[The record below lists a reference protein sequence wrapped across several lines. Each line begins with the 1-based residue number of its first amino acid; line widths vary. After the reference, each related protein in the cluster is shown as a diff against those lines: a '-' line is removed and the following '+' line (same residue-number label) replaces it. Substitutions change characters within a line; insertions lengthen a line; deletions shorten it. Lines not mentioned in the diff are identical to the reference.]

1 MMQRRFTGGWP
12 AFYGQVGATSPLLC
26 IKVGIVT
33 ERSEFMMA
41 ALTSATMPNAAIAGA
56 RASEQTNPTDEGY
69 GVDHAVVQDAAGK
82 LYDVFASNTP
92 EGRKRLA
99 GRVRAAQT
107 LAQARELGGLG
118 FAVDRIVAFSNGDL
132 KHSSTGDTSVLVAIH
147 HVGQARPLELLTL
160 DDCSSVGTALGA
172 IHRLR
177 PDFLQEA
184 GYPTFATGQ
193 IRAQLT
199 AWIKRL
205 CQAGHVPQ
213 EITTSWA
220 NILETDGL
228 WSFSTCPVHGGLRDG
243 DLLFSGSSIT
253 AVTNWQDM
261 QVNDPARDLAWIFAK
276 LDENHRNALLS
287 AYGRM
292 LGNRLDD
299 LIMLRANLWLQMEQV
314 GDFISALNK
323 ADNAKI
329 MQFKAQVERL
339 AHQLDVTTAKNRAQ
353 TKPKQEAKDR
363 PQRPPSTITVGTL
376 LNESERRRNAA
387 AQQNDSDTT
396 GERHIDAVNMDDSTG
411 DFDATDSQPVRKTK
425 EIVNDA
431 TEAFVPAG
439 TQQSQAPSDST
450 NEREAT
456 SVSTFIPER
465 SAKER
470 HESMP
475 SSSTMVI
482 SRLETADGNDDT
494 NEESIPASHSEAAT
508 VLIPLLERDEAT
520 MQKAQ
525 AQINRWETEDATDEK
540 PRVE

>member
-1 MMQRRFTGGWP
+1 
-12 AFYGQVGATSPLLC
+12 
-26 IKVGIVT
+26 
-33 ERSEFMMA
+33 MMA
-41 ALTSATMPNAAIAGA
+41 ALTSAAMPNAAIAGA

-107 LAQARELGGLG
+107 LSQARELGGLG
-118 FAVDRIVAFSNGDL
+118 FAVDSIVAFSNGDL
-132 KHSSTGDTSVLVAIH
+132 KHSATGDTSVLVATH

-184 GYPTFATGQ
+184 GYPTFVTGQ

-205 CQAGHVPQ
+205 RQAGHVPQ

-243 DLLFSGSSIT
+243 DVLFSGSSIT

-329 MQFKAQVERL
+329 MQFKRRWNAWPTSWVSPQRRIACKL
-339 AHQLDVTTAKNRAQ
+339 KRSRSPRIAPSARRAQ
-353 TKPKQEAKDR
+353 SP
-363 PQRPPSTITVGTL
+363 
-376 LNESERRRNAA
+376 
-387 AQQNDSDTT
+387 
-396 GERHIDAVNMDDSTG
+396 
-411 DFDATDSQPVRKTK
+411 
-425 EIVNDA
+425 
-431 TEAFVPAG
+431 
-439 TQQSQAPSDST
+439 
-450 NEREAT
+450 
-456 SVSTFIPER
+456 
-465 SAKER
+465 
-470 HESMP
+470 
-475 SSSTMVI
+475 
-482 SRLETADGNDDT
+482 
-494 NEESIPASHSEAAT
+494 
-508 VLIPLLERDEAT
+508 
-520 MQKAQ
+520 
-525 AQINRWETEDATDEK
+525 
-540 PRVE
+540 